1 MKILGIAAFTLFTA
15 ALLIVAVTIALA
27 PEPSGACTLG
37 ICF

>member
-1 MKILGIAAFTLFTA
+1 MRGLAVCTCSVFAIAFLLVAAF
-15 ALLIVAVTIALA
+15 IALA

>member
-1 MKILGIAAFTLFTA
+1 MKILAIGTCALFAVAF
-15 ALLIVAVTIALA
+15 LLVAVTIALA

>member
-1 MKILGIAAFTLFTA
+1 MRALAICTFALFAIAFLLVAATL
-15 ALLIVAVTIALA
+15 ALA